1 LVTDYSLKSLPKK
14 DNVILLPIIPQNPFK
29 KHGVIWL
36 PIIPI
41 PFKKHNVICLTN
53 YSTLHFKKPTR
64 FGLPIIQRLTK
75 GVRPIKRIRSL

>member
-36 PIIPI
+36 PIIPNSLQKTQCDLAYQLFNASLQKTNKI
-41 PFKKHNVICLTN
+41 WLTN
-53 YSTLHFKKPTR
+53 YSTVDER
-64 FGLPIIQRLTK
+64 G
-75 GVRPIKRIRSL
+75 